1 MAFALKGAGGTVTS
15 TTANQSTLVLTTAT
29 TAGAVGDFAVLRYA
43 VDNNQTTDGDEVAV
57 TGITDSA
64 GNQWSKGAEF
74 TNGQGG
80 AQSGTTCGVWSC
92 NLSAALAIGSTITL
106 TFSNNTSR
114 DASAAALEYFTK
126 ASGTY
131 GVREGT
137 PGTLAA
143 DGAAA
148 GSLDVTTANIA
159 CLRIR
164 AVASE
169 SSTAT
174 ALTKTAAFT
183 AVLSQAVTASGATAT
198 NQGIRGEYLISTGTG
213 QASNP
218 TAGAGSVDHASVYV
232 AFKEIAQQ
240 VLGWQQTV
248 TNRKAAVR
256 VWPAL
261 LLATQATQFAAPA
274 PSTETPSQF
283 GWHQQ
288 LSKAVPVAKA
298 KQGEFSVPF
307 NTPQVAPP
315 SATVEGWQSQPSV
328 APAVARAVPTQ
339 ATGFQSPAAAD
350 NNTTAKA
357 WHQPLSTSAPVPKAR
372 QGDFEVPFNTPQV
385 SASPHGWRTP
395 LGRPVPVAR
404 ARQGEF
410 FVPFNTAQ
418 TNTATID
425 KWRQPLSVAVPVA
438 KAKPGLAFVPFNTPQ
453 INTQTVDK
461 WLQPLS
467 RAVPVAKAA
476 ATQPSGPFTP
486 TAIPRGWQ
494 EIASAA
500 PRRAVINNASGL
512 TFVAQPFTVD
522 NNTTAKAWHQ
532 PLSGAPRPP
541 SAVQSQA
548 TQFQTPEQATNNNV
562 DAKAWQQPLSGAPRP
577 PFAVQSQATQFQT
590 PEQAADNNTT
600 SKGWF
605 QPLSVAVKVAK
616 AKQGDFFV
624 PLNTP
629 QIVLPVALVSDAGVV
644 AERVVYYQANI
655 FPPAYIAPVDNN
667 TTAKAWHQ
675 PLSVAVPV
683 ARAKQGVSFV
693 PFNTAQVTPSR
704 NLEWLQP
711 FSVAARVA
719 KAAKTQP
726 TFTVPPVGAPAFG
739 WHQPLGSAVKVAK
752 AVHTQPL
759 WINVQFAVPQGWFQP
774 LSVAVKLAQPQQQSV
789 IHAPYAPPP
798 AAPVAIEGMAWFRPL
813 DAAAPKVN
821 YPWQVASV
829 TWLADEL
836 STVDP
841 PDTRTRRPLYLR
853 GVSYW
858 KGVS

>member
-29 TAGAVGDFAVLRYA
+29 TAGAAGDFAVLRYA

-74 TNGQGG
+74 TNGQTA
-80 AQSGTTCGVWSC
+80 AQAGTTCGVWSC

-131 GVREGT
+131 GVLEGT
-137 PGTLAA
+137 NPPGTLAA

-148 GSLDVTTANIA
+148 GSLNVTTANIA

-164 AVASE
+164 AIASE

-274 PSTETPSQF
+274 PSTPTPSQF

-339 ATGFQSPAAAD
+339 ATGFQSPAAPD

-357 WHQPLSTSAPVPKAR
+357 WHQPLSVATPVAKAR
-372 QGDFEVPFNTPQV
+372 QGDFEVPFNTPQAV
-385 SASPHGWRTP
+385 ASPHGWQAQ
-395 LGRPVPVAR
+395 LGRA
-404 ARQGEF
+404 A
-410 FVPFNTAQ
+410 
-418 TNTATID
+418 
-425 KWRQPLSVAVPVA
+425 
-438 KAKPGLAFVPFNTPQ
+438 
-453 INTQTVDK
+453 
-461 WLQPLS
+461 
-467 RAVPVAKAA
+467 PVAKAA
-476 ATQPSGPFTP
+476 STQPFVPFAPAAT
-486 TAIPRGWQ
+486 PRGWQ

-512 TFVAQPFTVD
+512 TFVAQPFAVD

-548 TQFQTPEQATNNNV
+548 TQFQTPEQA
-562 DAKAWQQPLSGAPRP
+562 
-577 PFAVQSQATQFQT
+577 
-590 PEQAADNNTT
+590 ADNNTT
-600 SKGWF
+600 AKGWF

-629 QIVLPVALVSDAGVV
+629 QVVLPIALISDAGAVSNH
-644 AERVVYYQANI
+644 VVYYQANI
-655 FPPAYIAPVDNN
+655 APPAYVAPVADNN
-667 TTAKAWHQ
+667 TTARAWHQ

-683 ARAKQGVSFV
+683 ARAKQGNAFV

-719 KAAKTQP
+719 SAVKTQP
-726 TFTVPPVGAPAFG
+726 TFAVPPAEVPKGWAGHFASAPPVAKPRQGTFFVPFNTPQIVAAPASG
-739 WHQPLGSAVKVAK
+739 WHQPLGTAVKVAK

-759 WINVQFAVPQGWFQP
+759 WVSAQFSVPQGWFQP
-774 LSVAVKLAQPQQQSV
+774 LSVAVKISQPQQQSV
-789 IHAPYAPPP
+789 IHAPYEPPP

-813 DAAAPKVN
+813 DTVAPRVN
-821 YPWQVASV
+821 YPHQVASL

-841 PDTRTRRPLYLR
+841 PDTQTRRPLYLR